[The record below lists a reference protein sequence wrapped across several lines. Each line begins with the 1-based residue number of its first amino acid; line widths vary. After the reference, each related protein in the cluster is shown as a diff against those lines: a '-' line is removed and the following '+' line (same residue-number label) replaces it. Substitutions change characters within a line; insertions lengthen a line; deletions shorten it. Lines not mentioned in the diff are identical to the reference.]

1 MPHPEPAPPL
11 APRLADIGPRDLS
24 ANFRAL
30 ADVTRLRILQALWQR
45 QSQTVTDLCEELR
58 VSQPLMS
65 WHLRILRRSG
75 LITTHRDGRQVHCA
89 ANRTVLDEYGSLLGA
104 YLESDPEPTA
114 PSGVAIKTAETRPAV
129 DGPGPDPAAVPD
141 RHNHGPPRAPNRAAR
156 GTTIP

>member
-1 MPHPEPAPPL
+1 MPDAEAISPPAHGP
-11 APRLADIGPRDLS
+11 ANIGPRDLS
-24 ANFRAL
+24 ANLRAL

-45 QSQTVTDLCEELR
+45 QSATVTDLCEELR

-89 ANRTVLDEYGSLLGA
+89 ANRMVLDEYGSLLGA

-114 PSGVAIKTAETRPAV
+114 PAGVAIKAPPTRQPI
-129 DGPGPDPAAVPD
+129 DGPATDPASVPD
-141 RHNHGPPRAPNRAAR
+141 HHNHGPPRAPNRAAR
-156 GTTIP
+156 GTIIP